1 MSRYN
6 MNVLA
11 DAKEEYT
18 RQLISVLTPEMYIGI
33 KSIYDAALNH
43 CDKVNDKNV
52 LQKFQILLSSVP
64 QWNQSKVD
72 DEFKRIVKKTDCD
85 FIEDLITAVFVSH
98 TKVLSSIQIKKN
110 NKTIPVN
117 VPLGAHFTHKCYIQC
132 ARNFWRKAWL
142 LDSKAS
148 SIDVQRNIIH
158 SETLINESIK
168 ETIRKLLPVRHIL
181 KEYLNHDFT
190 DDDIIDNIEDALTK
204 SSKDNLR
211 KLVRN
216 EIQTLS
222 KSSIDDNFSRLEI
235 PQESLSEFNTPPG
248 INYNTQTEGYS
259 PQDGG
264 NDLHDNI
271 VEKEPEESLTE
282 ELLKDEPLTE
292 ELLKDEPL
300 TEELLK
306 DEDVSGE
313 NKFEDN
319 GKKILESKPDL
330 IPTSNLAIHDDLED
344 VVSENTKIID
354 TNQPVKNYQ
363 DDIKLNKGDIK
374 LTKDDT
380 VIIEKIEAPGLPRE
394 IIKQNEESVHL
405 EIIEDNFNKKTT
417 GLDDTFVENYNDS
430 TILLPED
437 NLHTNTLSKPP
448 LNKLKRIK
456 NYDNIADYSN
466 LDRGAQQLK
475 EQAIKED
482 SDNLDTLSNKS
493 AINQLKK
500 SIKDSHEND
509 TNSEENFSFFNDA
522 VQFY

>member
-1 MSRYN
+1 
-6 MNVLA
+6 
-11 DAKEEYT
+11 
-18 RQLISVLTPEMYIGI
+18 
-33 KSIYDAALNH
+33 
-43 CDKVNDKNV
+43 
-52 LQKFQILLSSVP
+52 
-64 QWNQSKVD
+64 
-72 DEFKRIVKKTDCD
+72 
-85 FIEDLITAVFVSH
+85 
-98 TKVLSSIQIKKN
+98 
-110 NKTIPVN
+110 
-117 VPLGAHFTHKCYIQC
+117 
-132 ARNFWRKAWL
+132 
-142 LDSKAS
+142 
-148 SIDVQRNIIH
+148 
-158 SETLINESIK
+158 
-168 ETIRKLLPVRHIL
+168 
-181 KEYLNHDFT
+181 
-190 DDDIIDNIEDALTK
+190 
-204 SSKDNLR
+204 
-211 KLVRN
+211 
-216 EIQTLS
+216 
-222 KSSIDDNFSRLEI
+222 
-235 PQESLSEFNTPPG
+235 
-248 INYNTQTEGYS
+248 
-259 PQDGG
+259 
-264 NDLHDNI
+264 
-271 VEKEPEESLTE
+271 
-282 ELLKDEPLTE
+282 
-292 ELLKDEPL
+292 
-300 TEELLK
+300 
-306 DEDVSGE
+306 VSGE
-313 NKFEDN
+313 
-319 GKKILESKPDL
+319 KILESKPDL

-363 DDIKLNKGDIK
+363 DDIKLNKDDIKLTKDDIK